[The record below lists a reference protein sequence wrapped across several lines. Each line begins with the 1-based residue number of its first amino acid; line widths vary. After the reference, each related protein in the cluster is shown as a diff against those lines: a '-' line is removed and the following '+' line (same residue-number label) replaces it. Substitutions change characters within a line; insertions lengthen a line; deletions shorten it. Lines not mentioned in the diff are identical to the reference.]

1 MNHSK
6 AEEDLRVVTGL
17 LHDWAHSRRISGLE
31 YDLLLDKLKELYEL
45 VRFADVTGASEDK
58 EPSCPA
64 AAEPSPAVVA
74 EPVAAHEAPAA
85 PTHQEEAAPAEPSP
99 AAPAEPITE
108 PTPGPAAEEAAPAA
122 GTGEKDIH
130 RRTVRA
136 LYDDERPVSDEDA
149 AETLRMMSDAL
160 GAVCCAAEQRRAVAE
175 QSRHGAEASRSGEHV
190 VRAAVLGETIGHGTP
205 TVADRLQT
213 AAPRT
218 TADVCRGHVA
228 SLREMIGLNDRYLL
242 IKELFNGDAVA
253 YEEAITRL
261 DGMTSIED
269 AIIWLN
275 DRYQWDGDGAAVQLL
290 SDMLVR
296 KLM

>member
-45 VRFADVTGASEDK
+45 VRVADVTGASEDK

-74 EPVAAHEAPAA
+74 EPVA
-85 PTHQEEAAPAEPSP
+85 
-99 AAPAEPITE
+99 E

>member
-31 YDLLLDKLKELYEL
+31 YVLLLDKLKELYEL

-99 AAPAEPITE
+99 AAPAEPVAE
-108 PTPGPAAEEAAPAA
+108 PIPGPAAEEAAPAA

-290 SDMLVR
+290 SDLLVR